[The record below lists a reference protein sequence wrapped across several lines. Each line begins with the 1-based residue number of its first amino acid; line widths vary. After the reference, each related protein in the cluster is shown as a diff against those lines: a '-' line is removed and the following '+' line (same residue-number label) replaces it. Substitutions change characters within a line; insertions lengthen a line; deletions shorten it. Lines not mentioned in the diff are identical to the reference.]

1 MLSMKFTSRFKRDY
15 KAIKKR
21 ELDETLLKNILDM
34 LANKQPL
41 PERCFDHFLGGEY
54 ANCRDCHILPDWILI
69 YQVEPETNT
78 LYLIRTGTHSDL
90 FC

>member
-1 MLSMKFTSRFKRDY
+1 
-15 KAIKKR
+15 
-21 ELDETLLKNILDM
+21 M

-41 PERCFDHFLGGEY
+41 PERCFDHILVGDY

-69 YQVEPETNT
+69 YYVEQETNT

-90 FC
+90 FR